1 MLRITFIDSFIS
13 IEIDIRARF
22 RPNQI
27 KNGSNIRVLASNAL
41 QLGSNLL
48 NNKLC
53 EYIVRGY

>member
-1 MLRITFIDSFIS
+1 MLGITFIDSFIS

-22 RPNQI
+22 RSDQI

-48 NNKLC
+48 NNKLYK
-53 EYIVRGY
+53 YIVRRC